1 MSSSLASRLGA
12 PDGYFVGVRRL
23 DYSLL
28 AALTL
33 LVPYEVLLWLG
44 HDGPT
49 EVRNGAE
56 VWLRNLL
63 AGLGLSHWQLNLV
76 VIVLLLL
83 GLVYLRRHH
92 GRGIRLGLAAGMLL
106 EALLWSTV
114 LRGVL
119 PWLTP
124 DFSLLS
130 LPSSSLLAADLL
142 ASNLLASNL
151 LASNLLAAD
160 LLVSLPSLALAL
172 STEQAIALSLGAGLF
187 EEVVFRVVLV
197 GCLIALFGLLW
208 RRWLAVGLGIVVAA
222 FLFSLAHYVGPH
234 GDLFALESFLYRWI
248 AGLLFSLLFYWRGF
262 AITAY
267 AHAAY
272 DVQVFLL

>member
-1 MSSSLASRLGA
+1 MSSSLASRLEA
-12 PDGYFVGVRRL
+12 LDGYFVGVRRL

-76 VIVLLLL
+76 VIVLLVL

-92 GRGIRLGLAAGMLL
+92 GRGIRLGLAVGMLL

-130 LPSSSLLAADLL
+130 LPSSS
-142 ASNLLASNL
+142 
-151 LASNLLAAD
+151 LLAAD